1 MLADVPG
8 TWGFLCTNWHLRVL
22 FFSTDITSVSNSWH
36 KPSGVC
42 KIQHMIG
49 IGEEKL
55 KNLTLCRSLT
65 PCWSHGECMSPCMFV
80 APPWKMI
87 EVSNAK
93 ASSSMLGSNVVAI
106 IQNVPYR
113 QNDCSLPC
121 FWWGWPCI
129 VRWLPADITWMEDWV
144 FTQFFLFILRKTE
157 F

>member
-1 MLADVPG
+1 M
-8 TWGFLCTNWHLRVL
+8 
-22 FFSTDITSVSNSWH
+22 
-36 KPSGVC
+36 
-42 KIQHMIG
+42 
-49 IGEEKL
+49 
-55 KNLTLCRSLT
+55 CR
-65 PCWSHGECMSPCMFV
+65 SHGECMSPCMFV

-129 VRWLPADITWMEDWV
+129 VRWLPADITRMEDWV
-144 FTQFFLFILRKTE
+144 FTRFPLLRKNRKTKRLESLHSGFVEHWNSQKSVSNIWQRFSCLLDEWIEKICKFFFFTMAFFLNPFYL
-157 F
+157 FWDAHGQAG

>member
-1 MLADVPG
+1 MDCNGICISLYRIPIYNHFTVWPYYYCYMRM
-8 TWGFLCTNWHLRVL
+8 WKYLCQ
-22 FFSTDITSVSNSWH
+22 S
-36 KPSGVC
+36 
-42 KIQHMIG
+42 
-49 IGEEKL
+49 
-55 KNLTLCRSLT
+55 LTLCR
-65 PCWSHGECMSPCMFV
+65 SHGECMSPCMFV

-93 ASSSMLGSNVVAI
+93 ASSSTMLGSNVVAI